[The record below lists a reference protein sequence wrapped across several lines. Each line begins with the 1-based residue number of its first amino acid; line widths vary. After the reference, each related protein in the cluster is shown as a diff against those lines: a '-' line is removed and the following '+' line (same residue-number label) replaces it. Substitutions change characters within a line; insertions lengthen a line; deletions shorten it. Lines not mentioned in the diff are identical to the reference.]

1 MQQLDRF
8 YAEFRSEDAEAG
20 DRFEGYAAVFGQYAK
35 VRGRLETVST
45 RAFDRALTEKHDV
58 RLLVNHDPNLV
69 LARTKNGSL
78 QLRTDEHG
86 LHVTAELPD
95 TTYSRDVKELM
106 RRGVL
111 DQMSFGFVV
120 RSDSYDQIKGV
131 QVRSVDDVD
140 LFDVSI
146 VTMPAYPGTEASL
159 RSWEGCNTESNPS
172 NAGRTQLLVARHRL
186 LSKGEF

>member
-140 LFDVSI
+140 LRRLD
-146 VTMPAYPGTEASL
+146 
-159 RSWEGCNTESNPS
+159 RHH
-172 NAGRTQLLVARHRL
+172 AGLSRHRGFPPFVGGVQHRVQPEQRRADTTA
-186 LSKGEF
+186 SRPTPTSF